1 MIFCRLFDMNTP
13 RVKDLPDED
22 SLSLYAVLNVWEP
35 PRRLLS
41 RSTNDKEK
49 GESKKR
55 FHCHFQLP
63 LPEQIIIFSR
73 GKWEPDFKGQEI
85 IAEVSIDAEIPSQ
98 KIGSLTSRNK
108 VLCWDEGWTT
118 KFLKRS
124 GQLCE
129 EGRMAKLT
137 LRAVKEKAC
146 GDKENKKQGKEGT
159 VLSPTQKLQNE
170 ILKSPVTPGN
180 FKNLKQQ
187 KLSFADYERT
197 EVSPENA
204 TDKITPPPKKRKQST
219 AETPIQGQKQN
230 SQQGSSCVKRN
241 PRKTPAKSPE
251 LLTPPDTPATINL
264 EDMPSGRWGHDMCLI
279 DKRKAVLIG
288 GQGSKQQMAKDS
300 VWTLNMSQEC
310 ISWTQESCE
319 GGGADRR
326 IGHTVTYDT
335 EKKVLYVY
343 GGSKTKRWF
352 SDVNILDLHTNT
364 WSAVKAVG
372 NAPTRSYHSCNFFN
386 GELLVF
392 GGVFPNPDPQPDG
405 CSNELYIFNTSAKNW
420 YKPITSGTPPSPKS
434 GHSASLLGD
443 RLVIFGGWDFP
454 QCFND
459 VSIIDLAMMEFS
471 SPTIS
476 GTLPSPRSWHA
487 STVLPRQRIF
497 VHGGYDGNQIL
508 ADSFV
513 FDIGTLTC
521 TSVKTRDSLTA
532 RAGHVALCL
541 PVESGTNS
549 KEEIAVF
556 GGGDNAGGYFNDL
569 IIFSPSYNC

>member
-1 MIFCRLFDMNTP
+1 MDTP
-13 RVKDLPDED
+13 RVRHLSDED

-35 PRRLLS
+35 PRRLS
-41 RSTNDKEK
+41 CAISDQEK
-49 GESKKR
+49 GECKKR

-63 LPEQIIIFSR
+63 LPEQIIIFSL
-73 GKWEPDFKGQEI
+73 GKWEPHFKGLEI
-85 IAEVSIDAEIPSQ
+85 IAEVSIDAEIPPQ
-98 KIGSLTSRNK
+98 KIGTLTCRNK

-124 GQLCE
+124 EQLCE

-137 LRAVKEKAC
+137 LRTVKEKSC
-146 GDKENKKQGKEGT
+146 HDKENKKGKEGT
-159 VLSPTQKLQNE
+159 VLSPTQEPQKDA
-170 ILKSPVTPGN
+170 LKSPVTPGN

-187 KLSFADYERT
+187 KLSFVDCEGT
-197 EVSPENA
+197 EACPETA
-204 TDKITPPPKKRKQST
+204 KDKITPPSKKRRRSN
-219 AETPIQGQKQN
+219 AETPIQKQN
-230 SQQGSSCVKRN
+230 SQQGTGSVKKN
-241 PRKTPAKSPE
+241 PRNNSAKSPG
-251 LLTPPDTPATINL
+251 LPTPPDTPSTINL
-264 EDMPSGRWGHDMCLI
+264 DDVPSGRWGHDMCLI

-288 GQGSKQQMAKDS
+288 GQGNKLQMAKDS
-300 VWTLNMSQEC
+300 VWTLNMSQGC
-310 ISWTQESCE
+310 TSWHQESCE

-326 IGHTVTYDT
+326 IGHTVTYDPD
-335 EKKVLYVY
+335 KKVLYVY

-352 SDVNILDLHTNT
+352 SDVNILDLQTNT

-372 NAPTRSYHSCNFFN
+372 NAPTRAYHSCNLFN

-405 CSNELYIFNTSAKNW
+405 CSNKLYIFNTAANNW

-443 RLVIFGGWDFP
+443 RLVVFGGWDFP

-471 SPTIS
+471 CPTMI

-508 ADSFV
+508 TDSFV
-513 FDIGTLTC
+513 FELGTLTWITVQ
-521 TSVKTRDSLTA
+521 TSDSLTP
-532 RAGHVALCL
+532 RAGHVALYL
-541 PVESGTNS
+541 PAESEKED

-569 IIFSPSYNC
+569 FIFSPDNC